1 MICIAFSHTNQ
12 TAPSQA
18 NIQQQLIAEELE
30 EHSICGQ
37 TSCILCRLKIQEM
50 QYVCIMQILFQ
61 SLNNP

>member
-1 MICIAFSHTNQ
+1 MICIVFSHTNQ

-37 TSCILCRLKIQEM
+37 TSWILCRLKIQECSM
-50 QYVCIMQILFQ
+50 FVLCKSYSNL
-61 SLNNP
+61 